1 MIPAKKT
8 ATNATI
14 WNKNFICVA
23 LCNLLLCVAHW
34 SVNTQVATYVTFLG
48 ATPVIMGLL
57 TGMFFG
63 ISLAIRPVSG
73 PMVTKL
79 DKRMLMILIFAL
91 GGVVNIGY
99 ALFHSIPAFVAFRFL
114 NGVQYSFVGS
124 LLMTAAG
131 DSLPP
136 EKLASGMGFYGIGG
150 AVGTAAGP
158 AIGVGLYNLGLKLGN
173 SDLGFTLVFL
183 FAAVTFLLAV
193 IPSVIAKPDR
203 KTKEDVASTGAW
215 YKNILTVHALPSTL
229 VMFFV
234 LIGYSLFNT
243 YILNFAKEQNIQG
256 IQWFYTIMAGV
267 LIISRPMS
275 GFLTDRFGVAKIVIP
290 GLVLFAL
297 SFFIVGISK
306 SLEMVL
312 LGAIV
317 AAIGVGSTQPAIQ
330 AMCIQSVTPL
340 KRGVASN
347 TIYIGMDLGLFAG
360 PLLGSVVYKY
370 SSYAVMFRSA
380 VVPIVIGLI
389 CFIGILPIYRRQLN
403 ALAEATGR

>member
-1 MIPAKKT
+1 MNPSSSQAAKV
-8 ATNATI
+8 TI
-14 WNKNFICVA
+14 WNKNFICVS

-48 ATPVIMGLL
+48 VTPVIMGLL
-57 TGMFFG
+57 SGMFFG
-63 ISLAIRPVSG
+63 ISLAMRPVSG

-79 DKRMLMILIFAL
+79 DKRMLMIMIFVL

-99 ALFHSIPAFVAFRFL
+99 AIFHSVPAFVAFRFL

-150 AVGTAAGP
+150 AFGTAVGP
-158 AIGVGLYNLGLKLGN
+158 WIGAELFELGAKLKN
-173 SDLGFTLVFL
+173 EDLGFTLVFL
-183 FAAVTFLLAV
+183 FAAVTFLIAV
-193 IPSVIAKPDR
+193 IPSFIAKPDK
-203 KTKEDVASTGAW
+203 KTKEEVASTGAW
-215 YKNILTVHALPSTL
+215 YKNILTVYAVPSTV
-229 VMFFV
+229 VMFFI

-243 YILNFAKEQNIQG
+243 YIFNFAEEQNIPD
-256 IQWFYTIMAGV
+256 IQWFYTAMAV
-267 LIISRPMS
+267 LLIVFRPLS
-275 GFLTDRFGVAKIVIP
+275 GYLTDRLGIAKVVIP
-290 GLVLFAL
+290 GLILFAA
-297 SFFIVGISK
+297 SFMLVGTSTTLVQIIIAG
-306 SLEMVL
+306 V
-312 LGAIV
+312 V

-330 AMCIQSVTPL
+330 AMCIQSVPPL

-370 SSYAVMFRSA
+370 SSYAVMFQAA
-380 VVPIVIGLI
+380 VVPIAIGLI
-389 CFIGILPIYRRQLN
+389 CFIAILPIYRRRLSE
-403 ALAEATGR
+403 LAEAKN